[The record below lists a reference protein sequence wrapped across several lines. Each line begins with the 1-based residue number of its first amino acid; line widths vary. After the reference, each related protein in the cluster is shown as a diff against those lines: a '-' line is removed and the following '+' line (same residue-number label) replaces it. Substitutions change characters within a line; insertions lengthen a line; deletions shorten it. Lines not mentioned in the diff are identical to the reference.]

1 MRNYETMVI
10 LNPELAGD
18 ELTAEVEK
26 LKGFLAKINAE
37 ILKVEE
43 WGVRKLAYLVKKH
56 ARGIYCLFV
65 YRVDP
70 AAVSEFERR
79 LRIEDAVLKFQTVG
93 LEDDYE
99 VVEPEQAAEQSGDE
113 DVAEAAEAT
122 ESETEAQD

>member
-26 LKGFLAKINAE
+26 LKGFLEKVDAE
-37 ILKVEE
+37 ILKIDE
-43 WGVRKLAYLVKKH
+43 WGVRKLAYLVKKQ
-56 ARGIYCLFV
+56 ARGIYYLIV
-65 YRVDP
+65 YRVNP

-93 LEDDYE
+93 LDDDFE
-99 VVEPEQAAEQSGDE
+99 VTEATEAADAAEE
-113 DVAEAAEAT
+113 TAEAT
-122 ESETEAQD
+122 EESSEA